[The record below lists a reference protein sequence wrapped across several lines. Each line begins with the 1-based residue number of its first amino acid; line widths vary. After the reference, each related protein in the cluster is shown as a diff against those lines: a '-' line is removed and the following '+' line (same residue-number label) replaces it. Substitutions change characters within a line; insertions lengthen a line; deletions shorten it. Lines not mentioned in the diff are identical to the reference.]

1 METRAN
7 TIRPIYY
14 KCNESYPDKKL
25 TVIFHSV
32 LEKAGDALH
41 TGLEFCPGKVALQ
54 CRILIRKILI
64 RKIFLETAQP
74 QFASPCQ
81 PLKTNQIF
89 KPRTTSLPGLF
100 WPSAHLVLLPSSSH
114 SLLCILKVWTSP
126 TLGILSHWCLSCSTY
141 CQLPQCPS
149 CSLFVS
155 PIILSRWF
163 KCSFYKANPVKWFP
177 SLKTLPSLFQPI
189 K

>member
-1 METRAN
+1 M
-7 TIRPIYY
+7 
-14 KCNESYPDKKL
+14 

-32 LEKAGDALH
+32 LEKAGDGLR

-89 KPRTTSLPGLF
+89 KPRITSLPGLS
-100 WPSAHLVLLPSSSH
+100 WPSAHSVLLPASSH
-114 SLLCILKVWTSP
+114 GLLCTLKVWTSP
-126 TLGILSHWCLSCSTY
+126 TLGILCHWCLSYSTY

-149 CSLFVS
+149 CSLSVS
-155 PIILSRWF
+155 PIILFR
-163 KCSFYKANPVKWFP
+163 
-177 SLKTLPSLFQPI
+177 
-189 K
+189 